1 MEKVPKQWYN
11 HDIRDDLFNPMMECI
26 QDFHEKFGLE
36 YLGTPRFLDLDMS
49 EFRIKFMQEELDEYK
64 TARSD
69 GDLEKQLD
77 ALVDLMYVALG
88 TAYLHGFDIAE
99 AFYRVHKANMNK
111 VRVSRETEDLSTRK
125 SQYDVVKPEGWV
137 PPFLKDLA

>member
-1 MEKVPKQWYN
+1 MEKQAKQWYN
-11 HDIRDDLFNPMMECI
+11 HELSSHFFNPMMECI
-26 QDFHEKFGLE
+26 SEFHEHFGLAYKE
-36 YLGTPRFLDLDMS
+36 SPRFLDLDMS

-64 TARSD
+64 LARSD
-69 GDLEKQLD
+69 SDLEKQLD

-88 TAYLHGFDIAE
+88 TAYLHGFDIME
-99 AFYRVHKANMNK
+99 AFFRVHRANMTK

-137 PPFLKDLA
+137 PPYLKDLA